1 MRRGGLPANGGAR
14 DAAAASQRAGAQEV
28 GTGQVGTGPV
38 GTGQAITG
46 PVILGQAAAQ
56 QPKPQQTAPPQTG
69 AQQTDARRAEAQGAR
84 AGQRPAA
91 EAAAPIKV
99 GGSRGG
105 MVSPLSCRR
114 GAVADARRSAEA
126 AVGLFGAGGSQQGPA
141 FIGEVHGPKC
151 ALPTGPEPPV
161 RVTEEAP
168 VAREREGGVAGFGEA
183 IGPGHDRRP

>member
-1 MRRGGLPANGGAR
+1 M
-14 DAAAASQRAGAQEV
+14 
-28 GTGQVGTGPV
+28 
-38 GTGQAITG
+38 GTGQALTG
-46 PVILGQAAAQ
+46 QVILGQAAAQ
-56 QPKPQQTAPPQTG
+56 QPKPQQPKPQQTAPPQTDAQPTD
-69 AQQTDARRAEAQGAR
+69 AQQTDARRAEAEWAR

-114 GAVADARRSAEA
+114 GAVADALRSAEA

-183 IGPGHDRRP
+183 TNVWA